1 MEQFDRGQWL
11 EEAMERWEQSLL
23 RTCYAYLGDIA
34 LAEDAVQETFLKAW
48 KGIGSFRDGASEKT
62 WLMRIA
68 INTCKDVRRG
78 AWFRHIDRNASLD
91 RLPEGSEP
99 FSETDD
105 TLVRA
110 VMALKPRLKEAV
122 LLCWYQQLTAD
133 EAAQALGISRST
145 VYYRLEQARKQL
157 RKELEAWHDEIG

>member
-1 MEQFDRGQWL
+1 MEQFDRGRWL
-11 EEAMERWEQSLL
+11 EDAMDRWEQSLL
-23 RTCYAYLGDIA
+23 RICYAYLGDVA

-48 KGIGSFRDGASEKT
+48 KGIDRFRGGASEKT

-78 AWFRHIDRNASLD
+78 AWFKHIDRSASLD

-99 FSETDD
+99 FKEKDD
-105 TLVRA
+105 TLMCA
-110 VMALKPRLKEAV
+110 IMALKPRLKEAV

-133 EAAQALGISRST
+133 EAAQALVVSRST
-145 VYYRLEQARKQL
+145 IYYRLEQAKRQL
-157 RKELEAWHDEIG
+157 QRELEAWHDEV

>member
-11 EEAMERWEQSLL
+11 EGAMERWEQSLL
-23 RTCYAYLGDIA
+23 RTCYAYLGDVA

-48 KGIGSFRDGASEKT
+48 KGIDCFRGSASEKT

-78 AWFRHIDRNASLD
+78 AWFRHIDGSASLD

-99 FSETDD
+99 FSEKDD
-105 TLVRA
+105 TLMRA
-110 VMALKPRLKEAV
+110 VMALRPRQKAVV

-133 EAAQALGISRST
+133 EAAEALSVSRST
-145 VYYRLEQARKQL
+145 VYYRLEQAKKQL
-157 RKELEAWHDEIG
+157 RKELEAWHDENE

>member
-11 EEAMERWEQSLL
+11 EEVMERWEQSLL
-23 RTCYAYLGDIA
+23 RTCYAYLGDVA

-48 KGIGSFRDGASEKT
+48 KGIDRFRGNASEKT

-78 AWFRHIDRNASLD
+78 AWFRHIDRNVSLD
-91 RLPEGSEP
+91 CLPEGSEP
-99 FSETDD
+99 FTETDD
-105 TLVRA
+105 TLMRA
-110 VMALKPRLKEAV
+110 IMALRPRLKEVV
-122 LLCWYQQLTAD
+122 LLFWYQQLTAD

-157 RKELEAWHDEIG
+157 RKELEAWYDEVG

>member
-11 EEAMERWEQSLL
+11 EEVMERWEQSLL
-23 RTCYAYLGDIA
+23 RTCYAYLGDVA

-48 KGIGSFRDGASEKT
+48 KGIDRFRGNASEKT

-78 AWFRHIDRNASLD
+78 AWFRHIDRNVSLD

-99 FSETDD
+99 FTETDD
-105 TLVRA
+105 TLMRA
-110 VMALKPRLKEAV
+110 IMALRPMLKEVV

-157 RKELEAWHDEIG
+157 RKELEAWHDEVG

>member
-11 EEAMERWEQSLL
+11 EEAMEHWEQSLL
-23 RTCYAYLGDIA
+23 RTCYAYLGDVA

-48 KGIGSFRDGASEKT
+48 KGIDRFRGGASEKT

-105 TLVRA
+105 TLMRA
-110 VMALKPRLKEAV
+110 IMALRPRLKEAV

-133 EAAQALGISRST
+133 EAAQALGVSRSA

-157 RKELEAWHDEIG
+157 RKELEAWYDEIE